1 MLTAFCARTRHTG
14 IRNVF
19 IVWNS
24 DSLFVSL
31 LEPRQKILA
40 GVERGC
46 RGIGLEQEVAV
57 VTYRWRRLSSRSEA
71 VKIRILIEQKC
82 WLFMMNSHKLLSGRF
97 AKCRN
102 MEISWRGDEQ
112 GSPIHCHMSSRSI
125 SPSTLFLHYH
135 ANTFRIRAWSMETD
149 KNLFWMKIS
158 ITANINPG
166 KT

>member
-1 MLTAFCARTRHTG
+1 MLTAFCVRTRHTG

-57 VTYRWRRLSSRSEA
+57 VTYRWRRLSSRSGE
-71 VKIRILIEQKC
+71 VEIRILIEQKC
-82 WLFMMNSHKLLSGRF
+82 WLFMMNSHKLLSGGF

-102 MEISWRGDEQ
+102 MEISWRRDEQ
-112 GSPIHCHMSSRSI
+112 GSPIHCHMSTLHQ
-125 SPSTLFLHYH
+125 PLNTLFPLSCKHISH
-135 ANTFRIRAWSMETD
+135 SSMEHGNRQKFILS
-149 KNLFWMKIS
+149 KNFHNSKHKS
-158 ITANINPG
+158 R
-166 KT
+166 